1 MAMAK
6 FPRLLFLA
14 FLASAPIEA
23 CATTISG
30 LPPIAGD
37 ASGIGTSD
45 ATGAVA
51 DGGGMVD
58 TAMADDLTSIDAGD
72 DSTGGAQDGP
82 SSDAA
87 NPGVDATQG
96 GSDAGD
102 SGSGPVDAQP
112 DTYVV
117 ILDANAMCG
126 SNILAPTTAVA
137 SSVAPPGTLVATN
150 AIDGNLATRWESVHA
165 VDPQWIYV
173 DFGIPVFINR
183 VQIAWETA
191 CAKNYDI
198 QTSNDAVTW
207 TTMRSITANS
217 LGVGPLPPTD
227 WTMAAN
233 HTGFTGV
240 GRYLRINGTARCTQY
255 GYSMWEMRVY
265 GDTNSIC
272 HP

>member
-6 FPRLLFLA
+6 FPQLLFLA

-37 ASGIGTSD
+37 AAGALADGDLSD
-45 ATGAVA
+45 AGVV
-51 DGGGMVD
+51 GD

-72 DSTGGAQDGP
+72 DSTGGP

-87 NPGVDATQG
+87 NPGVDATGG

-117 ILDANAMCG
+117 VLDANAMCG

-137 SSVAPPGTLVATN
+137 SSVAPPGTSVATN

-165 VDPQWIYV
+165 VDPQSIYV

-207 TTMRSITANS
+207 TTMRPITANA

-265 GDTNSIC
+265 GDANSIC